1 MEERSGPPATTYFVF
16 GEDKALCVV
25 DNLNEYIK
33 RSKPWRESNHE
44 KQLLLSSIRAHNA
57 IVYYAIAGWL
67 KKTLKQAGTNTDL
80 LKALSTRSAS
90 SSTASVGG
98 VPLAEILK
106 KGSWCHHSTWQRFYN
121 KHIIQKGYVFQD
133 MVNKDSSKN

>member
-1 MEERSGPPATTYFVF
+1 M
-16 GEDKALCVV
+16 

-33 RSKPWRESNHE
+33 RSKPWRKSNHE

-57 IVYYAIAGWL
+57 IVYCAIAGWL

-106 KGSWCHHSTWQRFYN
+106 
-121 KHIIQKGYVFQD
+121 
-133 MVNKDSSKN
+133 

>member
-1 MEERSGPPATTYFVF
+1 MEERSGPPAITYFVF
-16 GEDKALCVV
+16 VEDKALCVV

-44 KQLLLSSIRAHNA
+44 KQLLLSSVRAHNV
-57 IVYYAIAGWL
+57 IVYCTITGWL

-80 LKALSTRSAS
+80 LKALSSRSAS

-98 VPLAEILK
+98 VP
-106 KGSWCHHSTWQRFYN
+106 
-121 KHIIQKGYVFQD
+121 
-133 MVNKDSSKN
+133 